1 MTEMLNGTVLAKT
14 IKEKVAQ
21 RVADLRQPPGLGVIL
36 VGDNPASH
44 VYVSLKE
51 KAGKEAGIYVEKHLF
66 PENVKAKTVIEKI
79 DELNKRADINGILV
93 QLPLPQ
99 NLNTEEIIEALH
111 PTKDVD
117 GFHPENRKALLADEP
132 LLVPPVAL
140 AIMRLI
146 QATRQ
151 PLSGRTAV
159 ILGNSSVFAEP
170 IIELLQEN
178 GVTAEW
184 VSRETEGFKD
194 ICRVAD
200 ILIVAVGEL
209 HVVTKEMV
217 KDSAIVIDVG
227 TNKTPEGKVR
237 GDVSPELEG
246 YAGFLSQ
253 VPGGVG
259 PLTVAYLLMNVVKA
273 KDIQERARKI
283 TNEA

>member
-1 MTEMLNGTVLAKT
+1 MTEILNGTVLART
-14 IKEKVAQ
+14 IQEKVTQ

-44 VYVSLKE
+44 LYVSLKE
-51 KAGKEAGIYVEKHLF
+51 RAGQEGGIYVEKHLF
-66 PENVKAKTVIEKI
+66 GEKTKAKTIIEKI
-79 DELNKRADINGILV
+79 DELNKRTDINGILV
-93 QLPLPQ
+93 QLPLPAH
-99 NLNTEEIIEALH
+99 LNTDAIIEAIH

-159 ILGNSSVFAEP
+159 ILGNSPIFAEP
-170 IIELLQEN
+170 IIELLREN
-178 GVTAEW
+178 NVTAEW
-184 VSRETEGFKD
+184 VSRETPGYKD

-200 ILIVAVGEL
+200 IIVVAVGKEGCL
-209 HVVTKEMV
+209 TKDMV
-217 KDSAIVIDVG
+217 KNSAIVIDVG
-227 TNKTPEGKVR
+227 TNKSADGKVR
-237 GDVSPELEG
+237 GDAAKDLDG
-246 YAGFLSQ
+246 HAGFLSK

-273 KDIQERARKI
+273 KDVQERAR
-283 TNEA
+283 EE

>member
-1 MTEMLNGTVLAKT
+1 MTEILNGTVLAHT

-44 VYVSLKE
+44 LYVSLKE
-51 KAGKEAGIYVEKHLF
+51 KAGKEVGIYVEKHLF
-66 PENVKAKTVIEKI
+66 PEDVSEETVIDAIK
-79 DELNKRADINGILV
+79 ELNKRVDINGVLV
-93 QLPLPQ
+93 QLPLPAH
-99 NLNTEEIIEALH
+99 LNTDAIIDAIH

-151 PLSGRTAV
+151 PLQGRTAV
-159 ILGNSSVFAEP
+159 ILGNSPIFAEP
-170 IIELLQEN
+170 IIELLKEN
-178 GVTAEW
+178 NVNAEW
-184 VSRETEGFKD
+184 VSRETPGYKD

-200 ILIVAVGEL
+200 ILIVAIGEL
-209 HVVTKEMV
+209 HTVTREMI

-227 TNKTPEGKVR
+227 TNKTPEGKTR
-237 GDVSPELEG
+237 GDVSPEVEG
-246 YAGFLSQ
+246 HAGFLSQ

-259 PLTVAYLLMNVVKA
+259 PLTVAYLLMNVIKA
-273 KDIQERARKI
+273 KDVQERA
-283 TNEA
+283 TE

>member
-1 MTEMLNGTVLAKT
+1 MTEILNGTVLAKT

-36 VGDNPASH
+36 VGDDSASH
-44 VYVSLKE
+44 LYVSLKE
-51 KAGKEAGIYVEKHLF
+51 KAGKEAGVYVEKHLF

-93 QLPLPQ
+93 QLPLPKH
-99 NLNTEEIIEALH
+99 LDVDSIIEAIH

-117 GFHPENRKALLADEP
+117 GFHPESRKALLADEP

-146 QATRQ
+146 QATHQ

-159 ILGNSSVFAEP
+159 ILGNSSTFAEP
-170 IIELLQEN
+170 IIELLKEN
-178 GVTAEW
+178 GVAAEW
-184 VSRETEGFKD
+184 VSRETEGYKN

-200 ILIVAVGEL
+200 ILIVAIGEL
-209 HVVTKEMV
+209 AFVTKDMV

-237 GDVSPELEG
+237 GDASPELEG
-246 YAGFLSQ
+246 HAGFLSQ

-259 PLTVAYLLMNVVKA
+259 PLTVAYLLMNIIKA
-273 KDIQERARKI
+273 KDVQERAK
-283 TNEA
+283 E

>member
-1 MTEMLNGTVLAKT
+1 MTEVLNGTVLAQA

-21 RVADLRQPPGLGVIL
+21 RVVDLRQPPGLGVIL

-44 VYVSLKE
+44 LYVSLKE
-51 KAGKEAGIYVEKHLF
+51 AAGKEVGIYVEKYFFSETAEAESIL
-66 PENVKAKTVIEKI
+66 EKI
-79 DELNKRADINGILV
+79 HELNKRQDINGILV
-93 QLPLPQ
+93 QLPLPKH
-99 NLNTEEIIEALH
+99 LNTDEIIDAIH

-117 GFHPENRKALLADEP
+117 GFHSENRKSLLEDEP

-151 PLSGRTAV
+151 PLKGRTAV
-159 ILGNSSVFAEP
+159 ILGNSPIFAEP
-170 IIELLQEN
+170 IIELLKES

-184 VSRETEGFKD
+184 ISRETPGFGS

-200 ILIVAVGEL
+200 IIVVAVGKL
-209 HVVTKEMV
+209 GFLTKDMV

-227 TNKTPEGKVR
+227 TNKTPAGKTR
-237 GDVSPELEG
+237 GDASPDLEG
-246 YAGFLSQ
+246 HAGFMSQ

-259 PLTVAYLLMNVVKA
+259 PLTVAYLLMNVIKA
-273 KDIQERARKI
+273 KDVQERAR
-283 TNEA
+283 E